1 MAKVLPNGRYPMP
14 LTPTQ
19 EKLQFQQG
27 KDIET
32 ILKDALESRRA
43 QKHMVARAALDL
55 ELTDATVYQWCREF
69 GIDIDDY
76 RCPLTGESSDA

>member
-1 MAKVLPNGRYPMP
+1 MP

-43 QKHMVARAALDL
+43 QKRMVARVALDL
-55 ELTDATVYQWCREF
+55 GLTDATVYQWCREF

-76 RCPLTGESSDA
+76 RRPFTEESSDV